1 MSVDRDSVMPDW
13 MNMNGKSKKR
23 TLTIQEQMAAADKA
37 SEDED
42 ISPSESLTQSL
53 KAMREH
59 NANAQP
65 IPKFER

>member
-1 MSVDRDSVMPDW
+1 MSVDKERTMSDSW
-13 MNMNGKSKKR
+13 FYKR
-23 TLTIQEQMAAADKA
+23 PKEQPLTLQEQMAAADKTA
-37 SEDED
+37 DDED